1 MKLLAYGLV
10 NKIDVL
16 RGGYME
22 TKHWYVENKKIVY
35 WTQRVFSD
43 FHELYLTDTKHK
55 TFEGKEINLVDDF
68 VKDLL
73 SKEDVYAVY
82 VKEVKT
88 LTQTTI
94 YKG

>member
-1 MKLLAYGLV
+1 
-10 NKIDVL
+10 
-16 RGGYME
+16 ME

-35 WTQRVFSD
+35 WTQRVFSK
-43 FHELYLTDTKHK
+43 FHESYLTDTKHK
-55 TFEGKEINLVDDF
+55 TFDGDEIKLADNF

-73 SKEDVYAVY
+73 SKEDVSVVY

-88 LTQTTI
+88 LSQTTI

>member
-1 MKLLAYGLV
+1 MKV
-10 NKIDVL
+10 NN
-16 RGGYME
+16 RC
-22 TKHWYVENKKIVY
+22 VEIKKIVY
-35 WTQRVFSD
+35 WTQRVFSK
-43 FHELYLTDTKHK
+43 FHETYLTTTVHE
-55 TFEGKEINLVDDF
+55 TFEGSEIKLVDNF
-68 VKDLL
+68 VKNLL

>member
-1 MKLLAYGLV
+1 MKV
-10 NKIDVL
+10 NN
-16 RGGYME
+16 
-22 TKHWYVENKKIVY
+22 WCVENKKIVY
-35 WTQRVFSD
+35 WIQNVFSA
-43 FHELYLTDTKHK
+43 FHESYLTDTKHK
-55 TFEGKEINLVDDF
+55 TFEGSEIKLVDNF

>member
-1 MKLLAYGLV
+1 
-10 NKIDVL
+10 
-16 RGGYME
+16 ME

-35 WTQRVFSD
+35 WTQRVFSK
-43 FHELYLTDTKHK
+43 FHESYLTDTKHK
-55 TFEGKEINLVDDF
+55 TFEGDEIKLADNF

-73 SKEDVYAVY
+73 SKEDVSVVY

-88 LTQTTI
+88 LSQTTI

>member
-1 MKLLAYGLV
+1 MKV
-10 NKIDVL
+10 NN
-16 RGGYME
+16 
-22 TKHWYVENKKIVY
+22 WCVENKKIVY
-35 WTQRVFSD
+35 WIQNVFSD
-43 FHELYLTDTKHK
+43 FHESYLTDTKYK
-55 TFEGKEINLVDDF
+55 TFEGSEIKLVDNF

-82 VKEVKT
+82 VKEIKT

>member
-1 MKLLAYGLV
+1 MKV
-10 NKIDVL
+10 NN
-16 RGGYME
+16 
-22 TKHWYVENKKIVY
+22 WCVENKKIVY
-35 WTQRVFSD
+35 WTQRVFSK
-43 FHELYLTDTKHK
+43 FHETYLTTTVHE
-55 TFEGKEINLVDDF
+55 TFNDNEIKLVDNF

-82 VKEVKT
+82 VKEFKT

>member
-1 MKLLAYGLV
+1 MINIKV
-10 NKIDVL
+10 NN
-16 RGGYME
+16 RC
-22 TKHWYVENKKIVY
+22 VENKKIVY
-35 WTQRVFSD
+35 WIQNVFSA
-43 FHELYLTDTKHK
+43 FHESYLTDTKHK
-55 TFEGKEINLVDDF
+55 TFEGDEIKLADNF

-94 YKG
+94 HKG

>member
-1 MKLLAYGLV
+1 MKV
-10 NKIDVL
+10 NN
-16 RGGYME
+16 
-22 TKHWYVENKKIVY
+22 WCVENKKIVY
-35 WTQRVFSD
+35 WTQRVFSEL
-43 FHELYLTDTKHK
+43 HEAYLTTTVHE

-68 VKDLL
+68 VKDLH

>member
-1 MKLLAYGLV
+1 MKV
-10 NKIDVL
+10 NN
-16 RGGYME
+16 RC
-22 TKHWYVENKKIVY
+22 VEIKKIVY
-35 WTQRVFSD
+35 WTQNVFSD
-43 FHELYLTDTKHK
+43 FHESYLTDTKHK
-55 TFEGKEINLVDDF
+55 TFEGSEIKLVDNF

>member
-1 MKLLAYGLV
+1 MKV
-10 NKIDVL
+10 NN
-16 RGGYME
+16 RC
-22 TKHWYVENKKIVY
+22 VENKKIVY
-35 WTQRVFSD
+35 WIQNVFSD
-43 FHELYLTDTKHK
+43 FHESYLTDTKHK
-55 TFEGKEINLVDDF
+55 TFEGSEIKLVDNF

>member
-1 MKLLAYGLV
+1 MKV
-10 NKIDVL
+10 NN
-16 RGGYME
+16 RC
-22 TKHWYVENKKIVY
+22 VENKKIVY
-35 WTQRVFSD
+35 WIQNVFSA
-43 FHELYLTDTKHK
+43 FHESYLTDTKHK
-55 TFEGKEINLVDDF
+55 TFEGSEIKLVDNF

>member
-1 MKLLAYGLV
+1 MKV
-10 NKIDVL
+10 NNW
-16 RGGYME
+16 G
-22 TKHWYVENKKIVY
+22 VENKKIVY
-35 WTQRVFSD
+35 WIQNVFSD
-43 FHELYLTDTKHK
+43 FHESYLTDTKHK
-55 TFEGKEINLVDDF
+55 TFEGSEIKLVDNF

>member
-1 MKLLAYGLV
+1 
-10 NKIDVL
+10 
-16 RGGYME
+16 ME
-22 TKHWYVENKKIVY
+22 TKHWHVENKKIVY
-35 WTQRVFSD
+35 WTQRVFSK
-43 FHELYLTDTKHK
+43 FHETYLTTMVHE

-73 SKEDVYAVY
+73 SKEDVYTVY

-88 LTQTTI
+88 LTHTTI